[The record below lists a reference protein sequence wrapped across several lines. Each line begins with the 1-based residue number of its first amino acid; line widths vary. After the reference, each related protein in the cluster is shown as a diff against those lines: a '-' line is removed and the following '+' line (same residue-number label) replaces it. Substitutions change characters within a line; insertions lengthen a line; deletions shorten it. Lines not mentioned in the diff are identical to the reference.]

1 MTPTP
6 NEEFIQIADMTAWN
20 AFWRDNAEC
29 LAEDYGDEAICLELA
44 RRGKLLV
51 GGGAAPL
58 FRVGFATA
66 LDRAIE
72 AIETATVPAS
82 AIRAMH
88 ELRRKSIRRFA
99 NDCTSCSHEAAM
111 VKLAWPLFTSFF
123 STDDAVVVLARA
135 YRVQR
140 RAQRNRHW
148 SYDHNRL
155 AALRERLTVARYL
168 RRFSRQVWLDRRAA
182 A

>member
-1 MTPTP
+1 MT
-6 NEEFIQIADMTAWN
+6 
-20 AFWRDNAEC
+20 
-29 LAEDYGDEAICLELA
+29 
-44 RRGKLLV
+44 
-51 GGGAAPL
+51 
-58 FRVGFATA
+58 ATA

-82 AIRAMH
+82 AIRAMR

-99 NDCTSCSHEAAM
+99 NDCTSCGHEAAM

-123 STDDAVVVLARA
+123 STDDAVVVLAAA
-135 YRVQR
+135 YRTERRLQR
-140 RAQRNRHW
+140 TRHW
-148 SYDHNRL
+148 RFDVNRL
-155 AALRERLTVARYL
+155 VALRERLTVARYL